1 VTRVSRMALLALLSL
16 VLSVAGCKKSASDE
30 AGAADGDAGV
40 LGDRSKSLTPEEV
53 GQGMQLCRGYVAR
66 LCRCVELHKDDAAL
80 ADECDLAKSQPT
92 GLEMTVK
99 FLSGKEG
106 PISTRERL
114 ESEAGARKIIAACVR
129 ADAKLDPTKCPR

>member
-1 VTRVSRMALLALLSL
+1 MTRRLAILLVATV
-16 VLSVAGCKKSASDE
+16 VLAGACKKTASDE
-30 AGAADGDAGV
+30 ATPADGDAGL

-66 LCRCVELHKDDAAL
+66 LCRCADLHKDEPAL
-80 ADECDLAKSQPT
+80 ADECDLSKSQPT

-129 ADAKLDPTKCPR
+129 ADSKLDPSHCPR

>member
-1 VTRVSRMALLALLSL
+1 MTRVLVVLLLGLA
-16 VLSVAGCKKSASDE
+16 ACAKSSGDP
-30 AGAADGDAGV
+30 AAATDAGV

-66 LCRCVELHKDDAAL
+66 LCRCADLHKDDKKIF
-80 ADECDLAKSQPT
+80 DECDLAKAQPT
-92 GLEMTVK
+92 GLAMTVK
-99 FLSGKEG
+99 FLAGSEG

-129 ADAKLDPTKCPR
+129 ADSALDPAYCPR

>member
-1 VTRVSRMALLALLSL
+1 MRTLLFVALLLAGS
-16 VLSVAGCKKSASDE
+16 AGCSKSGSAE
-30 AGAADGDAGV
+30 APAGDAGL

-66 LCRCVELHKDDAAL
+66 LCRCADLHKENTSL
-80 ADECDLAKSQPT
+80 ADECDLARAQPT

-114 ESEAGARKIIAACVR
+114 ESEAGARKIIAARVR
-129 ADAKLDPTKCPR
+129 GDSKLDPTLCPR

>member
-1 VTRVSRMALLALLSL
+1 MLLLAAL
-16 VLSVAGCKKSASDE
+16 VAVGACKKSGSDE
-30 AGAADGDAGV
+30 ATVDGDAGL

-66 LCRCVELHKDDAAL
+66 LCRCADLHKDEPGL
-80 ADECDLAKSQPT
+80 ADECDLSKSQPT

>member
-1 VTRVSRMALLALLSL
+1 MLLLAAML
-16 VLSVAGCKKSASDE
+16 VSGAGACKKSASDE
-30 AGAADGDAGV
+30 AAPADGHAGL

-66 LCRCVELHKDDAAL
+66 LCRCADLHKDEPAL
-80 ADECDLAKSQPT
+80 ADECDLSKSQPT

-99 FLSGKEG
+99 FLSGREG

-129 ADAKLDPTKCPR
+129 ADSKLDPTKCPR

>member
-1 VTRVSRMALLALLSL
+1 VTRTLAMVLLGAL
-16 VLSVAGCKKSASDE
+16 VLAAGCKKGPADDE
-30 AGAADGDAGV
+30 PAKADGDAGV
-40 LGDRSKSLTPEEV
+40 LGDLSKSLTPEEV

-66 LCRCVELHKDDAAL
+66 LCRCVGLHPDDKAL
-80 ADECDLAKSQPT
+80 ADECELAKSQPT

-129 ADAKLDPTKCPR
+129 ADSKLEPTKCPR

>member
-1 VTRVSRMALLALLSL
+1 MIRMALFAAL
-16 VLSVAGCKKSASDE
+16 VTIAAGCKKSASDE
-30 AGAADGDAGV
+30 AATDGDAGA

-66 LCRCVELHKDDAAL
+66 LCRCADLHKDEPGL
-80 ADECDLAKSQPT
+80 VDECDLAKSQPT

-129 ADAKLDPTKCPR
+129 ADSKLDPTKCPR

>member
-1 VTRVSRMALLALLSL
+1 MTRPFAILLVVTLALTG
-16 VLSVAGCKKSASDE
+16 ACKKTASDE
-30 AGAADGDAGV
+30 AAPADGDAGL

-66 LCRCVELHKDDAAL
+66 LCRCADLHKDEPAL
-80 ADECDLAKSQPT
+80 AEECDLSKSQPT

-129 ADAKLDPTKCPR
+129 ADSKLDLTHCPR

>member
-1 VTRVSRMALLALLSL
+1 MALLAAL
-16 VLSVAGCKKSASDE
+16 VVTAAACKKSGSDE
-30 AGAADGDAGV
+30 AGAAADGDAGQ

-66 LCRCVELHKDDAAL
+66 LCRCVELHKDEPAL
-80 ADECDLAKSQPT
+80 AEECDLARSQPT